1 MIHDLFP
8 AVAPVYA
15 FRWLAVAC
23 LMLICPAS
31 LLAHSTLH
39 RADPAVN
46 SQVAERPGEVRLW
59 FNESIER
66 RFSRVTV
73 HRAERNAATGQLEPQ
88 QRVDAELVEGPRI
101 TRELAVTLPATLA
114 SGVYLVQWQVLSI
127 DSHRTSGKF
136 TLTYAPQTDQAKP
149 TR

>member
-1 MIHDLFP
+1 MIHDLCH

-15 FRWLAVAC
+15 LRWLAVAC
-23 LMLICPAS
+23 LIPIFPTS
-31 LLAHSTLH
+31 LLAHGTLL

-46 SQVAERPGEVRLW
+46 SQVAERPSEVRLW

-73 HRAERNAATGQLEPQ
+73 HRAERDATTGEFEPQ
-88 QRVDAELVEGPRI
+88 QRVDAALVEGHRI
-101 TRELAVTLPATLA
+101 TRELAVKLPATLA
-114 SGVYLVQWQVLSI
+114 PGVYLVQWQVLSI

-136 TLTYAPQTDQAKP
+136 TLTYAPRTDQAKP